1 MRAPATP
8 RLLVG
13 LSAAVLAA
21 HLLLLNEL
29 PSLLL
34 ADEPSHPAPVFST
47 RTLPS
52 SAAPARPAAPP
63 APKADPATR
72 TSQPAPTKPAATEAE
87 AVAAADAPP
96 VSGAEVDQAPV
107 SFGPHG
113 AESAKAAHPSG
124 EENHAAAHPPA
135 AAASSSAVSAT
146 AAASATGTHFASA
159 SAPGVQLLAEVP
171 PSARLRYSVAGRASQ
186 LPYSANAELLWQHD
200 GQHYS
205 TRLEIKA
212 FLVGSRAQTSEGD
225 ITPQGL
231 APRRFADKARSEQA
245 THFQRDSQRITFSA
259 NTPDAALQPGAQ
271 DRLSLFVQ
279 LGALLAANPDRLR
292 AGGNLTL
299 QVAGARQAEPWLIHL
314 DGDEHMALPSGDGHV
329 FKLSRAPRSEYDPR
343 VELWVAPTLH
353 YLPVRI
359 RLTQSN
365 GDYADQVLTGLELL
379 NTPAASSEGKN

>member
-1 MRAPATP
+1 MRAPVTT

-21 HLLLLNEL
+21 HLLLLSEL

-34 ADEPSHPAPVFST
+34 ADESNHPAPVFST
-47 RTLPS
+47 RTLPQ
-52 SAAPARPAAPP
+52 SAAPAKPAAPAVPPAAAAQPAPP
-63 APKADPATR
+63 APSPN
-72 TSQPAPTKPAATEAE
+72 PAPAEPAATETE
-87 AVAAADAPP
+87 SSAAADAPP

-107 SFGPHG
+107 SFGPPG
-113 AESAKAAHPSG
+113 AESAKAAHPPS
-124 EENHAAAHPPA
+124 EEGRAAAHPPV
-135 AAASSSAVSAT
+135 AAASSSA
-146 AAASATGTHFASA
+146 ASATT
-159 SAPGVQLLAEVP
+159 PGVQLLAQVP

-186 LPYSANAELLWQHD
+186 LPYSATAELLWQHD

-212 FLVGSRAQTSEGD
+212 FLVGARAQTSEGD

-279 LGALLAANPDRLR
+279 LGALLAANPERLQ

-299 QVAGARQAEPWLIHL
+299 QVAGARQAEPWVMHL
-314 DGDEHMALPSGDGHV
+314 DGDEHMALPSGNERV
-329 FKLSRAPRSEYDPR
+329 IKLSRAPRNEHDPR

-365 GDYADQVLTGLELL
+365 GDYADQALTGLELL
-379 NTPAASSEGKN
+379 NNPAASSAGKN